1 MKPEWFWYLTLN
13 VGDTRKSYRN
23 EVSDDVIATMRNMDL
38 LKPHVDLPIADG
50 GYKLDTTLD
59 QGGAAFTVYN
69 REVPLVHCV
78 LAVTSA
84 DEDAYW
90 EFIERL
96 YLSTTDKSPADWV
109 MPVKPVSVPWLA
121 VAILG
126 LQHDPDA
133 AEWLGDFERCM
144 TWLLIEDVYRE
155 TN

>member
-1 MKPEWFWYLTLN
+1 MSRSNTANLVNSSLDRYFE
-13 VGDTRKSYRN
+13 YR
-23 EVSDDVIATMRNMDL
+23 I
-38 LKPHVDLPIADG
+38 
-50 GYKLDTTLD
+50 
-59 QGGAAFTVYN
+59 
-69 REVPLVHCV
+69 
-78 LAVTSA
+78 SA
-84 DEDAYW
+84 IERDAYW

-96 YLSTTDKSPADWV
+96 YLSTTDKSLADWV
-109 MPVKPVSVPWLA
+109 MPGKPVSVPWLA